1 MKQLLEEKNQSIEW
15 RPLNTERSATNV
27 CIHAPQNNAIPLVQ
41 SYPMSKY
48 MLHSISL

>member
-1 MKQLLEEKNQSIEW
+1 MKQLLEEKNQSNEW
-15 RPLNTERSATNV
+15 RPSNTDHSATKV
-27 CIHAPQNNAIPLVQ
+27 SIPPPQNNAIPLVQ